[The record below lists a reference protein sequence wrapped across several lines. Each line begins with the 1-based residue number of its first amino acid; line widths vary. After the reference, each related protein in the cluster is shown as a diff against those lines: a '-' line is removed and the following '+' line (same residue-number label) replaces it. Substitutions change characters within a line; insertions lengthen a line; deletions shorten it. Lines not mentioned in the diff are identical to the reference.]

1 MHVPSRAGMLSLLH
15 RVQQNLAP
23 VELIYVPHDA
33 WPLHKDEQTAG
44 RSPRPVRISVLDS
57 SFNPP
62 TLAHLALAN
71 SPRPK
76 RSFTDER
83 DGATSDDLG
92 LDYDAKLLLLSVRN
106 ADKVLKQRDA
116 SLVQRLEMM
125 VLLAKDIVC
134 PPSGPPDVDRSA
146 ESNVAVAIID
156 EPTFVGKSTKLL
168 TFLRNRLAG
177 MSERAG
183 SSAMY
188 EPKLTFLLGFDT
200 LERLLSPRYYA
211 AADAPAGS
219 DSMEIMMVSLRRFLS
234 PAPLGDDSAI
244 VCARRTMAGT
254 YSFNDKSLRSLA
266 SSGIHNPQNEDAST
280 SPSSSSTALD
290 LTAEERKTLNTAREF
305 VDSQRIQLIEIGDAE
320 RTFSSS
326 AVREMKRVTS
336 RTIDFTA
343 PSVTSGGE
351 WRRLVPDRIAEY
363 MVQEG
368 LYQDS

>member
-23 VELIYVPHDA
+23 VELIYIPHDA
-33 WPLHKDEQTAG
+33 WPLHKDDQTSG
-44 RSPRPVRISVLDS
+44 RSPRPIRISVLDS

-71 SPRPK
+71 SPKPK

-83 DGATSDDLG
+83 DGVTADALG

-134 PPSGPPDVDRSA
+134 PASGPSDVDQST

-188 EPKLTFLLGFDT
+188 EPKLNFLLGFDT

-219 DSMEIMMVSLRRFLS
+219 DSMQIMMASLRRFLS

-244 VCARRTMAGT
+244 VCARRTMADM
-254 YSFNDKSLRSLA
+254 YSFNDESLRSLG
-266 SSGIHNPQNEDAST
+266 SSGIRDPQNEDVST
-280 SPSSSSTALD
+280 SQSSPSTAL
-290 LTAEERKTLNTAREF
+290 TADERKTLDAAREF
-305 VDSQRIQLIEIGDAE
+305 VDSQRIQFIEIGDAE
-320 RTFSSS
+320 QTFSSG
-326 AVREMKRVTS
+326 AVREMKRIAS
-336 RTIDFTA
+336 RTIDLTA
-343 PSVTSGGE
+343 HSVTSGGE

>member
-33 WPLHKDEQTAG
+33 WPLHKDEQPPE

-76 RSFTDER
+76 RRFTDER

-134 PPSGPPDVDRSA
+134 PASGPSDVDRSA

-219 DSMEIMMVSLRRFLS
+219 DSVETMMASLRRFLS

-254 YSFNDKSLRSLA
+254 YSFNDKS
-266 SSGIHNPQNEDAST
+266 P
-280 SPSSSSTALD
+280 
-290 LTAEERKTLNTAREF
+290 RKTLNTAREF

-363 MVQEG
+363 MAQEG

>member
-23 VELIYVPHDA
+23 VELIYAPHDA
-33 WPLHKDEQTAG
+33 WPLQKDEQTVG
-44 RSPRPVRISVLDS
+44 RTSKPVRISVLDS

-76 RSFTDER
+76 PSFNDGR
-83 DGATSDDLG
+83 DGALVDDLG

-106 ADKVLKQRDA
+106 ADKVLKQGDA

-134 PPSGPPDVDRSA
+134 PASGPSDAGRSM

-168 TFLRNRLAG
+168 TFLRNRLAR
-177 MSERAG
+177 MSDGVG
-183 SSAMY
+183 SSETC

-211 AADAPAGS
+211 AADGPAGS
-219 DSMEIMMVSLRRFLS
+219 DPTEIMMGSLRRFLS

-244 VCARRTMAGT
+244 VCARRTMAN
-254 YSFNDKSLRSLA
+254 SFSLVDRPYQPP
-266 SSGIHNPQNEDAST
+266 SSPEIRNPQNEDAIA
-280 SPSSSSTALD
+280 SPSTTLD
-290 LTAEERKTLNTAREF
+290 LTVEEKETLNAAREF
-305 VDSQRIQLIEIGDAE
+305 VDSQRIQLIELGDAE

-326 AVREMKRVTS
+326 AVREMKRATS